1 MHNESI
7 VLTPYYHGRVLND
20 LDVMRIAGKFAVISG
35 SLVDLR
41 KENVLHFVQEG
52 LFHVVELTF
61 ARNRAERPVWVVAVH
76 RVNAVHT
83 CCSSA
88 HAVLMHEARC
98 LPRDRCASRA
108 CGAGDGVLGFPRA
121 NVE

>member
-1 MHNESI
+1 MCNNELHESI
-7 VLTPYYHGRVLND
+7 VLGVNLGPHYHGRALND
-20 LDVMRIAGKFAVISG
+20 LDMMRIAGKFAVISG

-76 RVNAVHT
+76 RVNAFHT
-83 CCSSA
+83 CCSQRMQYGCTRHVVRPEIDA
-88 HAVLMHEARC
+88 
-98 LPRDRCASRA
+98 P
-108 CGAGDGVLGFPRA
+108 AGLAEEGTA
-121 NVE
+121 